1 MKKNISEASNR
12 IKLLR
17 EEIERHNKSYY
28 IDNQPIISDFEYDL
42 LINELQTLENK
53 FPELKE
59 INSPSVRVGS
69 DILQGEEK
77 NSFVQRS
84 HKHPMLSLSNTYDKS
99 ELLSFNERIIK
110 STNTSFRYVCELKID
125 GSAISLTYR
134 NGSLL
139 YALTRG
145 DGEKGDDVTANILKI
160 KSVPKKL
167 KGDNFPEELE
177 IRGEVFMPWLAF
189 EELNRVR
196 EENEDPLFA
205 NPRNAA
211 AGSLKLLNSSEAGE
225 RGLDIILYHVIC
237 EPSIFKTHHE
247 ALEAAESWGLPIS
260 EHTRVCST
268 IGEVIEYLDYWE
280 VNRKALPYP
289 TDGAVIKID
298 SIDLQRDLGYTS
310 KSPRWA
316 TAYKFQAERALTRLI
331 SVDYQ
336 VGRTGAV
343 TPVANLEPVLLSGTT
358 VKRASLHNSDQMKV
372 LDIHINDFVYV
383 EKGGEIIPKITSVEL
398 SMRVAEANRPMFP
411 EICPDCGTNLS
422 RAEDEAKHFCP
433 NSTGC
438 PTQIKGRLIHF
449 CSRKAMDIMAGEAT
463 VELLFNAGM
472 LKSPADFYM
481 LRESDLLQFEG
492 WREKAALRLISSIE
506 NSKKVPFYRVLFAL
520 GIKHV
525 GETSAKSLA
534 NHFGNIDSLISA
546 TKEQLTDIEDVGDIV
561 AGSITDFFSKTD
573 NIMMIEKL
581 KEHGLSL
588 KGKSDNSNKLSE
600 ILRGKNIVISG
611 NFSVSREEIKTI
623 IEMHSGKNSSSISSK
638 SSYLLAGNEAG
649 PAKLEKAKKLGI
661 EIITE
666 EQFKRLIE
674 NN

>member
-1 MKKNISEASNR
+1 
-12 IKLLR
+12 
-17 EEIERHNKSYY
+17 
-28 IDNQPIISDFEYDL
+28 
-42 LINELQTLENK
+42 
-53 FPELKE
+53 
-59 INSPSVRVGS
+59 
-69 DILQGEEK
+69 
-77 NSFVQRS
+77 
-84 HKHPMLSLSNTYDKS
+84 
-99 ELLSFNERIIK
+99 
-110 STNTSFRYVCELKID
+110 
-125 GSAISLTYR
+125 
-134 NGSLL
+134 
-139 YALTRG
+139 LTRG

-160 KSVPKKL
+160 KSVPKIL

-177 IRGEVFMPWLAF
+177 IRGEVFMPWKAF

-211 AGSLKLLNSSEAGE
+211 AGSLKLLNSSEAEE

-237 EPSIFKTHHE
+237 EPSIFKTHYE
-247 ALEAAESWGLPIS
+247 ALKAAESWGLPIS
-260 EHTRVCST
+260 EHTRVCNT
-268 IGEVIEYLDYWE
+268 IGEVFEYLDYWE

-298 SIDLQRDLGYTS
+298 SIELQRDLGYTS

-316 TAYKFQAERALTRLI
+316 TAYKFQAEKALTRLI

-383 EKGGEIIPKITSVEL
+383 EKGGEIIPKITAVEL
-398 SMRVAEANRPMFP
+398 SKRIADAKRPQFP
-411 EICPDCGTNLS
+411 EKCPDCGTTLS
-422 RAEDEAKHFCP
+422 RGEDEAKHFCP

-449 CSRKAMDIMAGEAT
+449 CNRKAMDIMAGEAT
-463 VELLFNAGM
+463 VELLYNAGM

-481 LRESDLLQFEG
+481 LREADLLQFEG
-492 WREKAALRLISSIE
+492 WRERAALRLITSIE

-534 NHFGNIDSLISA
+534 NHFGNIDSLLSA

-561 AGSITDFFSKTD
+561 AGSITDFFREID
-573 NIMMIEKL
+573 NIRMVEKL
-581 KEHGLSL
+581 KMHGLNL
-588 KGKSDNSNKLSE
+588 KGESENSNKLSE

-611 NFSVSREEIKTI
+611 NFSIPREEIKNI
-623 IEMHSGKNSSSISSK
+623 IEMHSGKNISSISSK
-638 SSYLLAGNEAG
+638 SSFLLAGKEAG

-666 EQFKRLIE
+666 EQFNRLIE